1 MYIYL
6 VLFYIYI
13 YMVVTYIQTTE
24 RSSNITSSSSDHI
37 INFNNIPCLENSMKS
52 FSIYN
57 NENYSNY

>member
-1 MYIYL
+1 
-6 VLFYIYI
+6 
-13 YMVVTYIQTTE
+13 MVVTYIQTTE

-57 NENYSNY
+57 NENYSTTNNIPQKNGPFQSL